1 MSWGRGQGGE
11 GVGVD
16 DDAVGGVEGAD
27 EVFAGG
33 QVDGDFAADAAVD
46 LGEQGGGDLD
56 EGDAAGVGG
65 GDEADEVAGD
75 SAAEGD
81 EGFAALGALGGE
93 PVVEVGGDVEGFA
106 FLAGREGVGFG
117 RGGLR
122 R

>member
-1 MSWGRGQGGE
+1 MSWSAGEGGE

-33 QVDGDFAADAAVD
+33 QINSDFAADAAVD

-65 GDEADEVAGD
+65 GDEADEVAD
-75 SAAEGD
+75 TASAEGD
-81 EGFAALGALGGE
+81 EGFAAFGAPGGE
-93 PVVEVGGDVEGFA
+93 PVVDAAGDLKGFA
-106 FLAGREGVGFG
+106 FLAGTDRVC
-117 RGGLR
+117 LHA
-122 R
+122 